1 MNQADERGHVNIR
14 AVVMTTVILFGSLL
28 VGALLMWVYF
38 EILESRAAKGDVA
51 MSRVVDTKATPPEP
65 RLQYSNIHP
74 STEVQDLAVM
84 RAHEDSLLHTYGWAD
99 RPAGIVRIP
108 IDRAIELVGT
118 RGAAPAAKPAAA
130 AHDTAASA
138 AAAPAPAPAAAPA
151 AAPDSTPAA
160 KPVGH

>member
-1 MNQADERGHVNIR
+1 MNQADERGHVNMR

-38 EILESRAAKGDVA
+38 EILENRAAKSDVA

-74 STEVQDLAVM
+74 STEVQDLAAM

-118 RGAAPAAKPAAA
+118 RGTTPAAKSTAA
-130 AHDTAASA
+130 AHDTAA
-138 AAAPAPAPAAAPA
+138 AAPAPAPA

-160 KPVGH
+160 KPAGH